1 MWGFACSNL
10 HLLLRGVKK
19 NGRVGIS
26 LFLFAMHRPPVLLST
41 GGSPSV
47 WRLCRLHGKGKC
59 LFFSPSSYSTN
70 PFYPFTAPCCM
81 EGVRFEPPPPPPLF
95 LRCSLVSRLWCTG
108 PGWILLFGGFQH
120 NSRPGTKTVITVN
133 LIPIHSLD
141 ALINPHHPRLIAANY
156 ERIWCL

>member
-19 NGRVGIS
+19 MDAS
-26 LFLFAMHRPPVLLST
+26 EFLLFSSQCIDL
-41 GGSPSV
+41 PSCFQQEAV
-47 WRLCRLHGKGKC
+47 RLCEGSVACMGKVNAF
-59 LFFSPSSYSTN
+59 FFSPSSYSTN